1 MNAFYKV
8 TAACPTKLRPMP
20 VLSDL
25 VILVSFSEQ
34 PDDVV
39 PHRLKEQVG
48 LQPVLLIARSHLKM
62 CAILIAREIGCRLL
76 MLI

>member
-8 TAACPTKLRPMP
+8 TAACPTKLRPMS
-20 VLSDL
+20 VLYAL

-39 PHRLKEQVG
+39 PHRLKEEAG
-48 LQPVLLIARSHLKM
+48 L
-62 CAILIAREIGCRLL
+62 
-76 MLI
+76 